1 MMPDGASLSGL
12 ENLLIVP
19 RPDQAKPPS
28 GKNITSSF
36 RKMVFQ
42 REPDQEEEQ
51 R

>member
-12 ENLLIVP
+12 GGLLIVP

-28 GKNITSSF
+28 GKNITGSF

-42 REPDQEEEQ
+42 HEPDREEEQ